1 MLRGRDIKKYSYDFA
16 DLWLITS
23 HNGIKE
29 KGIKPIDINNYPAI
43 KAHLDQFYS
52 QLEKRS
58 DKGDTPY
65 NLRNCAYMDDFNSQK
80 IAYIEI
86 MTDNPEMGYEFPC
99 FTLDYNESVILN
111 TGYIM
116 NGDINDLKYIL
127 GFLNSKI
134 GRFLVKIYTLQ
145 LQQNQYR
152 MLSQYVTRFPVPL
165 ISNKHK
171 MFIINIIEGLS
182 VEKNKNSEEQ
192 LDKIFY
198 KILTLNSE
206 EIEFI
211 ES

>member
-1 MLRGRDIKKYSYDFA
+1 M
-16 DLWLITS
+16 
-23 HNGIKE
+23 
-29 KGIKPIDINNYPAI
+29 
-43 KAHLDQFYS
+43 DQFYS